1 MKKIDENTPWADL
14 TDEDIKTIPEDL
26 LCTIMERSFHPNGVV
41 VMDGLADDEVMKQ
54 MERKSEI
61 KP

>member
-14 TDEDIKTIPEDL
+14 TEEDIKTIPEDL
-26 LCTIMERSFHPNGVV
+26 LCTIMERSFYKNGMVV
-41 VMDGLADDEVMKQ
+41 LDGMSDEDAMKQ
-54 MERKSEI
+54 MERKSEA